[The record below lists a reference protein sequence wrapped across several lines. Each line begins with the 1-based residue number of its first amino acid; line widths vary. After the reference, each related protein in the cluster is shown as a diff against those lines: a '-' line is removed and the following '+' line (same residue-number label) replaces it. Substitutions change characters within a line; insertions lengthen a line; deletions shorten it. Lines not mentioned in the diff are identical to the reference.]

1 MQDLF
6 ADFMAWFAMVFAPV
20 QYPPW
25 SGLFIMLVSVSV
37 STMSNLAM
45 KRMTD
50 MRRLN
55 RHQAEIKQYQEM
67 EKEAKRTGN
76 EKLMK
81 KVKRRKAYIDRI
93 QREQMGQ
100 RCKPSLIFL
109 IPFMLIFTVL
119 RGFYSLPDGS
129 DMFVA
134 FLPFNVQTVLP
145 FLDGM
150 IGTATLPN
158 GTALPGFG
166 MTYWG
171 FYFLVGLGLSSI
183 LQRIMGTQVMTA
195 QT

>member
-6 ADFMAWFAMVFAPV
+6 GDFMAWFAVVFAPV
-20 QYPPW
+20 QSPPF
-25 SGLFIMLVSVSV
+25 SALFIMFVSLFV
-37 STMSNLAM
+37 STLSNLAM
-45 KRMTD
+45 RRFTD

-55 RHQAEIKQYQEM
+55 RYQAEVKQYQEM
-67 EKEAKRTGN
+67 EKEAKRTQN
-76 EKLMK
+76 DKLLK

-93 QREQMGQ
+93 QRESMGA

-109 IPFMLIFTVL
+109 IPFMLIFTIL
-119 RGFYSLPDGS
+119 RGFYSWPAGGG
-129 DMFVA
+129 DMIVA
-134 FLPFNVQTVLP
+134 ILPFNIQKVLP

-150 IGTATLPN
+150 IGTATL
-158 GTALPGFG
+158 AGFG

-171 FYFLVGLGLSSI
+171 FYFLVGLGMSSI

>member
-1 MQDLF
+1 MQDF
-6 ADFMAWFAMVFAPV
+6 FGDFMAWFGVVFEFAKF
-20 QYPPW
+20 PPY
-25 SGLFIMLVSVSV
+25 SAILIIVVSMTV
-37 STMSNLAM
+37 STLSNLAM
-45 KRMTD
+45 KRFTD

-55 RHQAEIKQYQEM
+55 RYQAEIKQHQEM
-67 EKEAKRTGN
+67 EKEARKTQN

-93 QREQMGQ
+93 QKEQMTT
-100 RCKPSLIFL
+100 RCKPSLMFM

-119 RGFYSLPDGS
+119 RSFFTNPDGTDS
-129 DMFVA
+129 IVA
-134 FLPFNVQTVLP
+134 ILPFNVDSVLP

-150 IGTATLPN
+150 IGTTTL
-158 GTALPGFG
+158 AGFG

-183 LQRIMGTQVMTA
+183 LQRIMGTQVMTP

>member
-1 MQDLF
+1 MQDLLG
-6 ADFMAWFAMVFAPV
+6 DFMAWFAVVFAGV
-20 QYPPW
+20 QYPPY
-25 SGLFIMLVSVSV
+25 SALFIMFVSLSV

-45 KRMTD
+45 RRFTD
-50 MRRLN
+50 MRRLT
-55 RHQAEIKQYQEM
+55 RYQAEIKQHQEM
-67 EKEAKRTGN
+67 DKEAKRTGN

-93 QREQMGQ
+93 QRESMTN

-119 RGFYSLPDGS
+119 RGFYSWPATGG
-129 DMFVA
+129 DMLVA
-134 FLPFNVQTVLP
+134 VLPFNIQSVLP

-150 IGTATLPN
+150 LGTATV
-158 GTALPGFG
+158 AGFG

-171 FYFLVGLGLSSI
+171 FYFLVGLGMSSI
-183 LQRIMGTQVMTA
+183 LQRIMGTQVMTP

>member
-6 ADFMAWFAMVFAPV
+6 ADFMNWFAVVFAGV
-20 QYPPW
+20 QSPPY
-25 SGLFIMLVSVSV
+25 SALFIMFVSLFV
-37 STMSNLAM
+37 STLSNLAM
-45 KRMTD
+45 RRFTD

-55 RHQAEIKQYQEM
+55 RYQTEIKQFQEM
-67 EKEAKRTGN
+67 EKEAKKTQN

-93 QREQMGQ
+93 QREQMTT

-119 RGFYSLPDGS
+119 RGFYSWPGAGG
-129 DMFVA
+129 DMIVA
-134 FLPFNVQTVLP
+134 ILPFNIQKVLP
-145 FLDGM
+145 FLEGM
-150 IGTATLPN
+150 IGMTTVA
-158 GTALPGFG
+158 GFG

-171 FYFLVGLGLSSI
+171 FYFLVGLGMSSI
-183 LQRIMGTQVMTA
+183 LQRIMGTQVMTP

>member
-6 ADFMAWFAMVFAPV
+6 GDFMAWFQIVFQVV
-20 QYPPW
+20 QTPPL
-25 SGLFIMLVSVSV
+25 SGLFIMGVSVFV
-37 STMSNLAM
+37 STLSNLAM
-45 KRMTD
+45 RRFTD

-55 RHQAEIKQYQEM
+55 RYQAEIKQFQEM
-67 EKEAKRTGN
+67 EKEAKKTQN

-93 QREQMGQ
+93 QREQMTT

-119 RGFYSLPDGS
+119 RGFYAWPAEVGGGDRI
-129 DMFVA
+129 VA
-134 FLPFNVQTVLP
+134 ILPFNIQSVLP
-145 FLDGM
+145 FLEGM
-150 IGTATLPN
+150 IGMTTVA
-158 GTALPGFG
+158 GFG

-171 FYFLVGLGLSSI
+171 FYFLVGLGMSSI

>member
-6 ADFMAWFAMVFAPV
+6 GDFLAWFGIVFSPV
-20 QYPPW
+20 QSPPF
-25 SGLFIMLVSVSV
+25 SGLFIMAVSLFV
-37 STMSNLAM
+37 STLSNLAM
-45 KRMTD
+45 RRFTD

-55 RHQAEIKQYQEM
+55 RYQAEVKQYQEM
-67 EKEAKRTGN
+67 EKEAKRTQN

-93 QREQMGQ
+93 QRESMGA

-109 IPFMLIFTVL
+109 IPFMVIFTVL
-119 RGFYSLPDGS
+119 RSFYTTSSGM
-129 DMFVA
+129 DMIVA
-134 FLPFNVQTVLP
+134 VLPFNIQKVLP

-150 IGTATLPN
+150 LGTATV
-158 GTALPGFG
+158 AGFG

-171 FYFLVGLGLSSI
+171 FYFLVGLGMSSI

-195 QT
+195 QTM